1 MKRTSG
7 IVYNPQKK
15 KWDFTIENDEYQ
27 SYVMLEKTDVPK
39 FLIIPL
45 DRSNYGKPMGN
56 MEEKVKNSHAYQEAI
71 HQIVSWEE
79 KMKNRL
85 EIEEIAILGN
95 ETMGDKQL
103 TIFGLCLTNPVPELP
118 FSLEKKKEEYDT
130 QIQLL
135 EQDKEKKT
143 YFAIALEKVVKNNQI
158 YFQCSDHHVV
168 PISKKRINE
177 GSVSLN
183 SLFYYATFTG
193 TYAGSTHRTFK
204 EDLVQLINEE
214 PSIRVKKLLL

>member
-1 MKRTSG
+1 MKRTSD
-7 IVYNPQKK
+7 IVYDPQRK

-27 SYVMLEKTDVPK
+27 IYVMLKETDVPK

-45 DRSNYGKPMGN
+45 DRSNFAKPMGN
-56 MEEKVKNSHAYQEAI
+56 IEEQVKVSHAYQETIGKIA
-71 HQIVSWEE
+71 SWEK
-79 KMKNRL
+79 KMKDQL
-85 EIEEIAILGN
+85 AIEEITILGN
-95 ETMGDKQL
+95 EMAGNKHM
-103 TIFGLCLTNPVPELP
+103 TIFSFCLTTPIPELP
-118 FSLEKKKEEYDT
+118 FSLEKKKEEYDA
-130 QIQLL
+130 QIQLF
-135 EQDKEKKT
+135 EQNEEKKT
-143 YFAIALEKVVKNNQI
+143 YLAIALEKVVKNNQI

-204 EDLVQLINEE
+204 EDLAQLINED